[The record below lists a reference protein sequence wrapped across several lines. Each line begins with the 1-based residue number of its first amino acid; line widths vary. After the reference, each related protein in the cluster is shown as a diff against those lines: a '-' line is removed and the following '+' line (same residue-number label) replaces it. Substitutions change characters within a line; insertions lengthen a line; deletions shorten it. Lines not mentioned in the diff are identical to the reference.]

1 MSSLETETRVRR
13 SSAGGV
19 FRLLD
24 AMLGLILW
32 AGHFLIVYIGAA
44 MACVLQLDA
53 ESADAR
59 TALRVVLTL
68 VTVGVA
74 GLIALHGFRRYR
86 QQRHDPDQ
94 RFRISI
100 TIGCDAIA
108 IVAILGQLLPI
119 WLVPVCA

>member
-1 MSSLETETRVRR
+1 MSSLETEIRVQR

-44 MACVLQLDA
+44 MTCVLQLGA
-53 ESADAR
+53 ENADAG

-74 GLIALHGFRRYR
+74 GLVALHGFRRYR
-86 QQRHDPDQ
+86 QQRHDLDQ
-94 RFRISI
+94 RFRMSV